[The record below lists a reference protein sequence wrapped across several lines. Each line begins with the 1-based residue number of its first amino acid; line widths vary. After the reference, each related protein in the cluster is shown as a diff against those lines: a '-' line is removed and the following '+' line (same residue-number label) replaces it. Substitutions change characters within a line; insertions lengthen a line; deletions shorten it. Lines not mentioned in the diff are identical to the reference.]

1 MIILGIHDGHNCGA
15 SLFKNGAL
23 LIAISEEKITRNKNE
38 YGYPEKS
45 INKCLE
51 FTKIKKKQ
59 INCVAVSTKYLPPK
73 YFLVKRNTTFKIED
87 YLKEQN
93 NYWFPK
99 FYKNRKVSY
108 LSIFKDKIRR
118 PLWLLSNLSGQ
129 RRSFY
134 ARISC

>member
-51 FTKIKKKQ
+51 FTNQ
-59 INCVAVSTKYLPPK
+59 
-73 YFLVKRNTTFKIED
+73 
-87 YLKEQN
+87 YLKN
-93 NYWFPK
+93 F
-99 FYKNRKVSY
+99 
-108 LSIFKDKIRR
+108 
-118 PLWLLSNLSGQ
+118 
-129 RRSFY
+129 
-134 ARISC
+134 